1 METMSPPQKKSTMLL
16 NKLMNALNK
25 AMEKEQAQSG
35 GHSDVGGDMTAI
47 AMPSVAR
54 AYQMENQLRGSDDPM
69 FWKCYFNAV
78 SCF

>member
-1 METMSPPQKKSTMLL
+1 MLL

-25 AMEKEQAQSG
+25 AMEKEQTQSTG
-35 GHSDVGGDMTAI
+35 GFGAEGMSAI
-47 AMPSVAR
+47 AMPSVGR
-54 AYQMENQLRGSDDPM
+54 SNMMENQLRGPEGRM

>member
-1 METMSPPQKKSTMLL
+1 MESQPRNKKSTMLL

-25 AMEKEQAQSG
+25 AMEKEQTQHF
-35 GHSDVGGDMTAI
+35 GHADAEAMTAV

-54 AYQMENQLRGSDDPM
+54 AYRMENQFRGPDRM